1 MERQRLYNERV
12 VAQPG
17 QVRGANVV
25 GPPAGHDWADNLLKT
40 VAGAGSDIM
49 RVIAHD
55 YVRNENALMQEALI
69 SADTKFE
76 SWKQDYMKEHQGQS
90 ALDAQRVF
98 VRKYG
103 EIRQETMD
111 MFQGHDN
118 EIFRQRLDQS
128 LGLRAL
134 HALQTGGAYQEQ
146 QDAAWQK
153 SVFDGTLANFER
165 DVQASPANE
174 QYIAAR
180 RAEVVQDMQTRFKG
194 EDLTARIAKLDEQIA
209 EGRMNALLAAGD
221 YDGAE
226 KLLGG
231 SGTAPAASSGGV
243 PGSFTSSGGGTTSAR
258 NLSVHNYGNV
268 KNIDGKFN
276 AYASRHD
283 GLMAIAERIKRYHE
297 DPKRNAQ
304 SISDII
310 HIYAPKEDSN
320 DPKGYAAFLGKR
332 LGISP
337 TSRLNFNDPKMV
349 AGLVQGIAA
358 MEHGAKKVSVGD
370 DEALAAAQAVASG
383 QMPKV
388 VGRAPAKWEAA
399 RTQAGT
405 QAGTTGTSSLP
416 GLSPEKVMAFRHR
429 IDMIRKSQQA
439 ELRAGME
446 MTIAD
451 YVAAAQDGKA
461 GDLPFTSEQV
471 AAGYGDKADKVWAQ
485 ITEAKQLS
493 SDISR
498 MNDSDAA
505 TIGGILKAAEPAGEG
520 YVMQRGFQQKR
531 QEAAK
536 AILEARQKDPSGY
549 LMNRNKNLQTAYN
562 EMLKQPT
569 PETVN
574 AYLAGLKAD
583 ADLLKLGD
591 VPIFPKDQAKAFAG
605 VIMSSPDPGMALQ
618 NLQASFGQYW
628 PKAMQ
633 ELCVKDGLPM
643 SAQLAANNMPRE
655 AAKLLMDGA
664 KDKDFQKN
672 AFEIHKDSF
681 ARTDFDAE
689 VNKQMGEFN
698 ATLLGGGDQS
708 VATEVNNSV
717 ATLALQYVNR
727 QNLDYKDAIRKAAH
741 DVILDRY
748 TINSVNGGSF
758 RVPTSLDGDA
768 IERGAGKAL
777 EELAA
782 KSSDLYAVDY
792 KHLGE
797 HAPKMYGSLLKAA
810 GRWQTAGDESGLVLF
825 MGGNV
830 VRDKDGKPIT
840 RTWAELGKLSKDWQ
854 EREERQGAALEDI
867 YEEGA

>member
-1 MERQRLYNERV
+1 MERQRLYNEKV

-17 QVRGANVV
+17 QVRGANVA

-90 ALDAQRVF
+90 ALDAQRDF

-243 PGSFTSSGGGTTSAR
+243 PGSFTSSGGGTTSSR

-268 KNIDGKFN
+268 KNIDGRFN

-283 GLMAIAERIKRYHE
+283 GLMAIAERVKRYHE
-297 DPKRNAQ
+297 DPKRRAQ

-337 TSRLNFNDPKMV
+337 TARLNFNDPKMV

-388 VGRAPAKWEAA
+388 VGRAPAKGEA
-399 RTQAGT
+399 AGT
-405 QAGTTGTSSLP
+405 QPGTLAGTSSLP
-416 GLSPEKVMAFRHR
+416 GLSPEKAMAFRHR

-446 MTIAD
+446 MSLAD
-451 YVAAAQDGKA
+451 YVAAALDGKA
-461 GDLPFTSEQV
+461 GDLPFTREQV
-471 AAGYGDKADKVWAQ
+471 VAGYGDKADKVWAQ
-485 ITEAKQLS
+485 VTEAKQLS

-520 YVMQRGFQQKR
+520 YAMQRGFQAKR
-531 QEAAK
+531 QEAAR

-549 LMNRNKNLQTAYN
+549 LMNRNKTLQAAYN
-562 EMLKQPT
+562 AMLQNPT
-569 PETVN
+569 PEAVN
-574 AYLAGLKAD
+574 TYLAGLKAD

-605 VIMSSPDPGMALQ
+605 AIMSVPNVGTKLKELRVA
-618 NLQASFGQYW
+618 FGRFW

-633 ELCVKDGLPM
+633 ELCVKDGLPV
-643 SAQLAANNMPRE
+643 SAQLAANNMPEE
-655 AAKLLMDGA
+655 AARLLMEGA
-664 KDKDFQKN
+664 KDKEFQKKS
-672 AFEIHKDSF
+672 FELHADIKK
-681 ARTDFDAE
+681 TDFDAE

-708 VATEVNNSV
+708 VATEVNKSV

-792 KHLGE
+792 QHLGE
-797 HAPKMYGSLLKAA
+797 HAPKMYGSMLRAT

-825 MGGNV
+825 MGNSV

-840 RTWAELGKLSKDWQ
+840 RTWAELDKLSKDWQ

>member
-90 ALDAQRVF
+90 ALDAQRDF

-118 EIFRQRLDQS
+118 EIFRERLDQS
-128 LGLRAL
+128 LGMRAL

-165 DVQASPANE
+165 DVQANPANE

-194 EDLTARIAKLDEQIA
+194 EDLTARVAKLDEQIA

-243 PGSFTSSGGGTTSAR
+243 PGSFTSSGGGTTSSR

-388 VGRAPAKWEAA
+388 VGRAPAKGEAA

-416 GLSPEKVMAFRHR
+416 GLSPEQQ
-429 IDMIRKSQQA
+429 MIYRNKINAARKHVLEQAQKAQQA
-439 ELRAGME
+439 AQAQSIQGLVSSLSDIDPDQRKAAVYAQLDKITDPEQRKNALSIANREIEFQDKKQKAQRAFAVSSLVQKARAG
-446 MTIAD
+446 D
-451 YVAAAQDGKA
+451 YTPAQQEELVLNSGLKEEDQKDALKRIRGEVKTNELNMRATAAMRRQIDEARQNGQPMDDDSIFRFYRDNMLTQSQLEELFKYRDEGGKA
-461 GDLPFTSEQV
+461 GHVTQSQVNNIWRDLQGEKGERKKTDDAPAELY
-471 AAGYGDKADKVWAQ
+471 AAV
-485 ITEAKQLS
+485 
-493 SDISR
+493 
-498 MNDSDAA
+498 
-505 TIGGILKAAEPAGEG
+505 
-520 YVMQRGFQQKR
+520 
-531 QEAAK
+531 
-536 AILEARQKDPSGY
+536 
-549 LMNRNKNLQTAYN
+549 
-562 EMLKQPT
+562 
-569 PETVN
+569 
-574 AYLAGLKAD
+574 
-583 ADLLKLGD
+583 LKLLPDGH
-591 VPIFPKDQAKAFAG
+591 KATH
-605 VIMSSPDPGMALQ
+605 D
-618 NLQASFGQYW
+618 
-628 PKAMQ
+628 
-633 ELCVKDGLPM
+633 D
-643 SAQLAANNMPRE
+643 
-655 AAKLLMDGA
+655 
-664 KDKDFQKN
+664 
-672 AFEIHKDSF
+672 
-681 ARTDFDAE
+681 
-689 VNKQMGEFN
+689 
-698 ATLLGGGDQS
+698 
-708 VATEVNNSV
+708 
-717 ATLALQYVNR
+717 
-727 QNLDYKDAIRKAAH
+727 IRKAVSQAIVKGKVSGFIW
-741 DVILDRY
+741 DSSY
-748 TINSVNGGSF
+748 T
-758 RVPTSLDGDA
+758 RA
-768 IERGAGKAL
+768 EAM
-777 EELAA
+777 A
-782 KSSDLYAVDY
+782 K
-792 KHLGE
+792 
-797 HAPKMYGSLLKAA
+797 
-810 GRWQTAGDESGLVLF
+810 
-825 MGGNV
+825 
-830 VRDKDGKPIT
+830 
-840 RTWAELGKLSKDWQ
+840 GKLDKWRANEDSKNEVSIND
-854 EREERQGAALEDI
+854 DD
-867 YEEGA
+867 Y

>member
-90 ALDAQRVF
+90 ALDAQRDF

-118 EIFRQRLDQS
+118 EIFRERLDQS
-128 LGLRAL
+128 LGMRAL

-165 DVQASPANE
+165 DVQANPANE

-243 PGSFTSSGGGTTSAR
+243 PGSFTSSGGGTTSSR

-268 KNIDGKFN
+268 KNIDGRFN

-283 GLMAIAERIKRYHE
+283 GLMAIAERVKRYHE
-297 DPKRNAQ
+297 DPKRRAQ

-337 TSRLNFNDPKMV
+337 TAQLNFNDPKMV

-388 VGRAPAKWEAA
+388 VGRAPAKGEA
-399 RTQAGT
+399 AGT
-405 QAGTTGTSSLP
+405 QPGTLAGTSSLP
-416 GLSPEKVMAFRHR
+416 GLSPEQQ
-429 IDMIRKSQQA
+429 MIYRNKINAARKHVLEQAQKAQQA
-439 ELRAGME
+439 AQAQSIQGLVSSLSDIDPDQRKAAVYAQLDKITDPEQRKNALSIANREIEFQDKKQKAQRAFAVSSLVQKARAG
-446 MTIAD
+446 D
-451 YVAAAQDGKA
+451 YTPAQQEELVLNSGLKEEDQKDALKRIRGEVKTNELNMRATAAMRRQIDEARQNGQPMDDDSIFRFYRDNMLTQSQLEELFKYRDEGGKA
-461 GDLPFTSEQV
+461 GHVTQSQVNNIWRDLQGEKGERKKTDDAPAELY
-471 AAGYGDKADKVWAQ
+471 AAV
-485 ITEAKQLS
+485 
-493 SDISR
+493 
-498 MNDSDAA
+498 
-505 TIGGILKAAEPAGEG
+505 
-520 YVMQRGFQQKR
+520 
-531 QEAAK
+531 
-536 AILEARQKDPSGY
+536 
-549 LMNRNKNLQTAYN
+549 
-562 EMLKQPT
+562 
-569 PETVN
+569 
-574 AYLAGLKAD
+574 
-583 ADLLKLGD
+583 LKLLPDGH
-591 VPIFPKDQAKAFAG
+591 KATH
-605 VIMSSPDPGMALQ
+605 D
-618 NLQASFGQYW
+618 
-628 PKAMQ
+628 
-633 ELCVKDGLPM
+633 D
-643 SAQLAANNMPRE
+643 
-655 AAKLLMDGA
+655 
-664 KDKDFQKN
+664 
-672 AFEIHKDSF
+672 
-681 ARTDFDAE
+681 
-689 VNKQMGEFN
+689 
-698 ATLLGGGDQS
+698 
-708 VATEVNNSV
+708 
-717 ATLALQYVNR
+717 
-727 QNLDYKDAIRKAAH
+727 IRKAVSQAIVKGKVSGFIW
-741 DVILDRY
+741 DSSY
-748 TINSVNGGSF
+748 T
-758 RVPTSLDGDA
+758 RA
-768 IERGAGKAL
+768 EAM
-777 EELAA
+777 A
-782 KSSDLYAVDY
+782 K
-792 KHLGE
+792 
-797 HAPKMYGSLLKAA
+797 
-810 GRWQTAGDESGLVLF
+810 
-825 MGGNV
+825 
-830 VRDKDGKPIT
+830 
-840 RTWAELGKLSKDWQ
+840 GKLDKWRANEDSKNEVSIND
-854 EREERQGAALEDI
+854 DD
-867 YEEGA
+867 Y